1 MSAGGG
7 FIVGVSIGL
16 LICIVAI
23 VFQAEVM
30 YLLNGTFNDL
40 FGWPTP

>member
-1 MSAGGG
+1 MSAAGG

-16 LICIVAI
+16 LICIVGI

-30 YLLNGTFNDL
+30 YLLNGTFQHVT
-40 FGWPTP
+40 GWSLP